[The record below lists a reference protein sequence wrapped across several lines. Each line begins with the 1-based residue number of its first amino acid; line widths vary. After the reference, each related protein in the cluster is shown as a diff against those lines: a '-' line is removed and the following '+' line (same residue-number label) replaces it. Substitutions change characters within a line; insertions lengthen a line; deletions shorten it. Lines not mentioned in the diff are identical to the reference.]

1 MLNFNNDMWVMKKH
15 ICIAMLLFCLGLSI
29 TSCACSPEAIAKK
42 DAKEMNKAMDKRD
55 SDAMDKAE
63 RHFEKH
69 LSKYNN
75 DQDKYFRYF
84 NAYKEHLD

>member
-1 MLNFNNDMWVMKKH
+1 
-15 ICIAMLLFCLGLSI
+15 
-29 TSCACSPEAIAKK
+29 
-42 DAKEMNKAMDKRD
+42 MNKAMDKRD